1 MEPENNNK
9 AIEALQKEIE
19 AAIQAGNAAE
29 LYLIIRDAEKVLAAA
44 KEQLNKIISA
54 TTVPN

>member
-44 KEQLNKIISA
+44 KEQLNKFISA
-54 TTVPN
+54 ITVPK

>member
-19 AAIQAGNAAE
+19 AAIQAGSAIQ
-29 LYLIIRDAEKVLAAA
+29 LHFIIQDAEKVIAAA
-44 KEQLNKIISA
+44 KEQLNKITSA
-54 TTVPN
+54 TTVPK